1 MQAYCDSKVC
11 DVARAFAVARLWPD
25 VLSNTVDPDWIR
37 TRLGGPNATDEVED
51 GAATQVW
58 LATSDD
64 DAARVT
70 GAYLKRFVVLKAN
83 PQASDVAL
91 QDGLLARLAEI
102 TGATF
107 PR

>member
-1 MQAYCDSKVC
+1 M
-11 DVARAFAVARLWPD
+11 
-25 VLSNTVDPDWIR
+25 
-37 TRLGGPNATDEVED
+37 
-51 GAATQVW
+51 W

-70 GAYLKRFVVLKAN
+70 GVYLKRFVVLKAN

-91 QDGLLARLAEI
+91 QDSLLARLAEI
-102 TGATF
+102 TGVTL